1 MPAISV
7 VVPIYNVEAYV
18 ADCLESILAQDFD
31 DFEVLLV
38 DDGSPDGSRAIVEG
52 FVARD
57 DRLRLLTRE
66 NGGLGA
72 ARNTGLREAGGE
84 FLTFVD
90 SDDELPRHALG
101 TMVRSARETGADIV
115 CGSVERFDGSKAWPA
130 RWAEP
135 IHTHRRA
142 GITLE
147 EFPPLVRNL
156 YTPDKLFR
164 RGFLLAQDLWFRE
177 GVSYEDQPIITQLL
191 ARARSIDVLP
201 DVVYRYRQ
209 REDRSSLSQQTA
221 TVRDL
226 RDRILAWELSREVL
240 TAELSRH
247 GYEAWLQTLFEAHF
261 RWYLTSPGTEDDTYW
276 DLLERAVQEL
286 STEAPDWVW
295 AATPPP
301 QRVLVRLAQLGRRE
315 DLQAFVRAGGMRL
328 GRWPVRESPD
338 GPLVQLPLWDDP
350 ELPDSLF
357 LMGPERGRRAG
368 RRARSRSSD

>member
-18 ADCLESILAQDFD
+18 ADCLQSILAQDFD
-31 DFEVLLV
+31 DIEVLLV
-38 DDGSPDGSRAIVEG
+38 DDGSLDGSRAIAEE

-72 ARNTGLREAGGE
+72 ARNTGVREASGE

-90 SDDELPRHALG
+90 SDDELPIDALG
-101 TMVRSARETGADIV
+101 TMVRSARQTRSDIV
-115 CGSVERFDGSKAWPA
+115 CGSVERFDSTKSWPA
-130 RWAEP
+130 RWAKP
-135 IHTHRRA
+135 IHRRRRA
-142 GITLE
+142 GITLD

-164 RGFLLAQDLWFRE
+164 REFLVAQDLWFRE

-209 REDRSSLSQQTA
+209 RDDRSSLSQQTA

-226 RDRILAWELSREVL
+226 RDRILAWELSREAAHPRAVSTRVRNVATDAL
-240 TAELSRH
+240 RGALPLVPHQPRDGGRH
-247 GYEAWLQTLFEAHF
+247 
-261 RWYLTSPGTEDDTYW
+261 
-276 DLLERAVQEL
+276 LLGAARACSERAQRRCPGL
-286 STEAPDWVW
+286 GLGRDAAPPAHSGAPDT
-295 AATPPP
+295 A
-301 QRVLVRLAQLGRRE
+301 
-315 DLQAFVRAGGMRL
+315 RA
-328 GRWPVRESPD
+328 S
-338 GPLVQLPLWDDP
+338 
-350 ELPDSLF
+350 
-357 LMGPERGRRAG
+357 
-368 RRARSRSSD
+368 